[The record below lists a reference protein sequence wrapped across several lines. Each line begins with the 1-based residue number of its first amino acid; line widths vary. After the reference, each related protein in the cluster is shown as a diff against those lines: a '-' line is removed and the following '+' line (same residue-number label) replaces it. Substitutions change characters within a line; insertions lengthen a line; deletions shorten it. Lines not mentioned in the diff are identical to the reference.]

1 MTTNEVR
8 IIGGM
13 WRGRK
18 LAFPEVPGLR
28 PSLGRVR
35 VTLFNWLNARIG
47 GSRCLDLFAGSGAL
61 GLESLSRGARAV
73 TLVEA
78 DRRAAAALHHTAAA
92 LGAGAACTVE
102 CMPAARFLRSAT
114 STWDII
120 FLDPP
125 FDTTLLAESLA
136 RIQAA
141 RCLAPDGV
149 VYFEMPRRSAANFP
163 DFTILKESTAGDT
176 RFGLLHANRNSA
188 ADLEIP

>member
-18 LAFPEVPGLR
+18 LTFPHVEGLR

-47 GSRCLDLFAGSGAL
+47 RSRCLDLFAGSGAL
-61 GLESLSRGARAV
+61 GLESLSRGASAV

-78 DRRAAAALHHTAAA
+78 DRRAAAALRHTATV
-92 LGAGAACTVE
+92 LGAGPACTIE
-102 CMPAARFLRSAT
+102 CMPAKRFLRAT
-114 STWDII
+114 TTVWDII
-120 FLDPP
+120 YLDPP
-125 FDTTLLAESLA
+125 FDTPLLAESLA
-136 RIQAA
+136 LIHTV

-149 VYFEMPRRSAANFP
+149 VYFEMPRRAAASFP
-163 DFTILKESTAGDT
+163 DYAVLKESTAGDT
-176 RFGLLHANRNSA
+176 RFGLLQGAGAMPAQNALR
-188 ADLEIP
+188 